1 MVPDVTGDD
10 TQHSL
15 THDQFEQA
23 EAALAE
29 SRARL
34 AEVPAE
40 IVVVNHAMGFFELAA
55 INLSA
60 TPPRLHDAAL
70 AIDALGCLIEGLGP
84 RLGDDYATLADALA
98 NIRLAFVQ
106 IAGELAGDVTAAAS
120 GTA

>member
-1 MVPDVTGDD
+1 MVTR
-10 TQHSL
+10 H
-15 THDQFEQA
+15 
-23 EAALAE
+23 
-29 SRARL
+29 
-34 AEVPAE
+34 VPAE

-106 IAGELAGDVTAAAS
+106 IK
-120 GTA
+120 GTIVDE